1 MTEEEPA
8 SIHIGHVEQKRERME
23 RQIDQLRIEVESIA
37 TSPMASQLS
46 GEEAVKELGYSL
58 RAELMRLQHELNRCE
73 SELIRCRAQ
82 AASADKGRSQEAQ
95 PDPEEA

>member
-8 SIHIGHVEQKRERME
+8 SIHIGHLAQKLERIE

-46 GEEAVKELGYSL
+46 GQEAAKELGFSL
-58 RAELMRLQHELNRCE
+58 HAELMRLQQELNRCE
-73 SELIRCRAQ
+73 SELLRCRAQ
-82 AASADKGRSQEAQ
+82 AASAE
-95 PDPEEA
+95 PH

>member
-8 SIHIGHVEQKRERME
+8 SIHIGHLEQKLERIE

-46 GEEAVKELGYSL
+46 GQEAVKELGYSL

-73 SELIRCRAQ
+73 SELLRCRAQ
-82 AASADKGRSQEAQ
+82 ADSTEPHECQ
-95 PDPEEA
+95 